1 MKNKIDIA
9 IIVLVS
15 LLISCLVFA
24 GCTPPLSGY
33 SIVDLR
39 SAVMQ
44 PTFSMYLNPQVQ
56 LDIGTIIIWKSLHS
70 SEEKTRWEFH
80 SGGVYLPMS
89 WHPRP
94 VEPKMVWYLQYE
106 LSDNF
111 IKRLLG
117 LSAPPV
123 SPVSCLT
130 YGEVP
135 PGYEEK
141 VKAGPLE
148 PERYYIVQMRDE
160 YGGRPTEGM
169 TFIIRLNGTGTPERL
184 EYHRNDFLITN
195 PRYPANPRDD
205 LRLY

>member
-1 MKNKIDIA
+1 MKDRIGIA
-9 IIVLVS
+9 IVALVS

-24 GCTPPLSGY
+24 GCTPLSGY

-56 LDIGTIIIWKSLHS
+56 LDIGTIIIWESLHS

-94 VEPKMVWYLQYE
+94 VEPEMVWYLQYE
-106 LSDNF
+106 PSDNF

-117 LSAPPV
+117 GTT
-123 SPVSCLT
+123 SPVSSLT

-141 VKAGPLE
+141 VKAEPLE
-148 PERYYIVQMRDE
+148 PERYYIIQIRG
-160 YGGRPTEGM
+160 YRGIPSEGM
-169 TFIIRLNGTGTPERL
+169 TFIIRSNGTGTPERL
-184 EYHRNDFLITN
+184 EYHLNDFLITN

>member
-1 MKNKIDIA
+1 MKNKIGIA
-9 IIVLVS
+9 IIALVGI
-15 LLISCLVFA
+15 LISCLVFA
-24 GCTPPLSGY
+24 GCTPLPGY

-39 SAVMQ
+39 SKVMQ
-44 PTFSMYLNPQVQ
+44 PTFSMYLDPQVQ
-56 LDIGTIIIWKSLHS
+56 LDIGTIIIWESLHS

-94 VEPKMVWYLQYE
+94 VEPEMVWYLQYE
-106 LSDNF
+106 PSDNF

-117 LSAPPV
+117 GTT
-123 SPVSCLT
+123 SPVSSLT

-141 VKAGPLE
+141 VKAGHLE